1 MPTLEFK
8 GKQIIYAHHL
18 TVPVRALDAH
28 PAKSFPPQKSPP
40 ELDGNLIIH
49 GDNLRALKALLP
61 RYAGR
66 VHCIYID
73 PPYNT
78 GNEKWIYNDNVN
90 SPQMRDW
97 LKGKNPVD
105 GEDLERHDK
114 WLCMMWPR
122 LHLLRELLAEDGVIF
137 VSIDDNEQHRL
148 RLVMDEI
155 FGDENFLA
163 SVIWQHRYGRSNNA
177 KLFSNQR
184 EHIVTYRKSSDISHI
199 RVQRGEKLNATYENP
214 DNDSRGKWAS
224 SSYVNPATKKAR
236 PNLVYPITNP
246 HTKKRVNH
254 PTHAWKYSKK
264 THEEH
269 VANNMLWWGKN
280 GNLKYPRL
288 KNFLS
293 DSEKKGIVPIDLMLA
308 GDAGTTDEATR
319 QLQDVFQ
326 NTAHEFNNP
335 KPKKLISNLIKIAE
349 GASNQKDMI
358 ILDAFA
364 GSATTAHAV
373 LALNKSDGGN
383 RKFILVECEDYADKI
398 TAERVRR
405 VIKGVST
412 AKDPALKAGLGGR
425 FTYCTLGEEINA
437 EKMLTGE
444 NLPDYETLA
453 RHLVW
458 LNTGDSPK
466 TISKRKDGLFYETNS
481 RLYHLIYKPDLEFLR
496 SADSAL
502 DGDRA
507 DRIAK
512 KVTEKG
518 KPAVVFAA
526 AKYVGQKELTKMNIT
541 FAALPFAVEG
551 VV

>member
-49 GDNLRALKALLP
+49 GDNLHALKALLP

-137 VSIDDNEQHRL
+137 VSIDDNELRRL
-148 RLVMDEI
+148 HMVMDEV
-155 FGDENFLA
+155 FEERNFIANLVWQNKEGGGKSDSKFFRIKHEYILCYAKNAPDAAIA
-163 SVIWQHRYGRSNNA
+163 SVGIKDADRYTRSD
-177 KLFSNQR
+177 
-184 EHIVTYRKSSDISHI
+184 EY
-199 RVQRGEKLNATYENP
+199 EKE
-214 DNDSRGKWAS
+214 RGKHQLIKLDSAS
-224 SSYVNPATKKAR
+224 IQYSKS
-236 PNLVYPITNP
+236 LDYPIKSPDGTNIFP
-246 HTKKRVNH
+246 AKRKGKNACWRWSRDKLQWGIRNGFVVIRKNKKGEWSVYTKQYLNCDSDGNLKPRRLQPLGVIDEFS
-254 PTHAWKYSKK
+254 TTQSSRAIEELFGKAVFKYSKPS
-264 THEEH
+264 EL
-269 VANNMLWWGKN
+269 VA
-280 GNLKYPRL
+280 Y
-288 KNFLS
+288 FL
-293 DSEKKGIVPIDLMLA
+293 ERHPNK
-308 GDAGTTDEATR
+308 DA
-319 QLQDVFQ
+319 
-326 NTAHEFNNP
+326 
-335 KPKKLISNLIKIAE
+335 
-349 GASNQKDMI
+349 I
-358 ILDAFA
+358 ILDSFA
-364 GSATTAHAV
+364 GSGTTAHAA

-383 RKFILVECEDYADKI
+383 RKFILVECEDYADKV
-398 TAERVRR
+398 TAERVRLA
-405 VIKGVST
+405 IKT
-412 AKDPALKAGLGGR
+412 GLGGR
-425 FTYCTLGEEINA
+425 FTYCTLGKEIDA

-466 TISKRKDGLFYETNS
+466 TITQRKDGFFYETNS
-481 RLYHLIYKPDLEFLR
+481 RLYHLIYEPNLEFLR

-512 KVTEKG
+512 KVAEKG

>member
-49 GDNLRALKALLP
+49 GDNLHALKALLP

-155 FGDENFLA
+155 FGEENFLA
-163 SVIWQHRYGRSNNA
+163 QISWQGMDTIKNDAKYFSSNSEFINCYAKNLESSKIAGFQKTEKQRKVYSNKDNDPRGPYLLTPLHAKSGTEKNVYEFRFPNGQLWKPPAGRYPVYSQATLKRLIKEKRLWLDPAGKKVPQKKTYLSEVGDRMRPHTFWRYEDFGSTRQANA
-177 KLFSNQR
+177 ELR
-184 EHIVTYRKSSDISHI
+184 AILG
-199 RVQRGEKLNATYENP
+199 RGEFA
-214 DNDSRGKWAS
+214 
-224 SSYVNPATKKAR
+224 
-236 PNLVYPITNP
+236 
-246 HTKKRVNH
+246 
-254 PTHAWKYSKK
+254 
-264 THEEH
+264 
-269 VANNMLWWGKN
+269 
-280 GNLKYPRL
+280 
-288 KNFLS
+288 
-293 DSEKKGIVPIDLMLA
+293 
-308 GDAGTTDEATR
+308 
-319 QLQDVFQ
+319 
-326 NTAHEFNNP
+326 NP
-335 KPKKLISNLIKIAE
+335 KPSKLVRAVIDLVAKEDS
-349 GASNQKDMI
+349 I
-358 ILDAFA
+358 ILDSFA

-383 RKFILVECEDYADKI
+383 RKFILVECENYADKI

-466 TISKRKDGLFYETNS
+466 NITQRKDGFFYETNS
-481 RLYHLIYKPDLEFLR
+481 RLYHLIYEPNLEFLR

-512 KVTEKG
+512 KVAEKG

>member
-49 GDNLRALKALLP
+49 GDNLHALKALLP

-137 VSIDDNEQHRL
+137 VNIDSNEHHRL
-148 RLVMDEI
+148 RLILDEI
-155 FGDENFLA
+155 FGVENFRNEIVVRRGTKNVQSQFEKIDSL
-163 SVIWQHRYGRSNNA
+163 SIGHDTVLVYSKNA
-177 KLFSNQR
+177 ATKFRKLTVGGDAD
-184 EHIVTYRKSSDISHI
+184 E
-199 RVQRGEKLNATYENP
+199 P
-214 DNDSRGKWAS
+214 GKWDTFWRGTDRPTMRFELFGKTPPTGQWRWNESRSKLAKRNYEEYLE
-224 SSYVNPATKKAR
+224 SYKSEMSLDAYYGMRLQERGMR
-236 PNLVYPITNP
+236 PDFIRMGP
-246 HTKKRVNH
+246 
-254 PTHAWKYSKK
+254 
-264 THEEH
+264 
-269 VANNMLWWGKN
+269 NNTVQYYIG
-280 GNLKYPRL
+280 PRNY
-288 KNFLS
+288 KVLS
-293 DSEKKGIVPIDLMLA
+293 DVWMNVRTAGKLTEFPHEKHVNQLKRILEWV
-308 GDAGTTDEATR
+308 TDE
-319 QLQDVFQ
+319 D
-326 NTAHEFNNP
+326 
-335 KPKKLISNLIKIAE
+335 S
-349 GASNQKDMI
+349 I
-358 ILDAFA
+358 ILDSFA
-364 GSATTAHAV
+364 GSGTTAHAV

-383 RKFILVECEDYADKI
+383 RKFILVECENYADKI

-425 FTYCTLGEEINA
+425 FTYCTLGKEINA

-466 TISKRKDGLFYETNS
+466 NITQRKDGFFYETNS
-481 RLYHLIYKPDLEFLR
+481 RLYHLIYEPNLEFLR

-551 VV
+551 AV

>member
-49 GDNLRALKALLP
+49 GDNLHALKALLP

-155 FGDENFLA
+155 FGEENFLA
-163 SVIWQHRYGRSNNA
+163 SIAWNST
-177 KLFSNQR
+177 KS
-184 EHIVTYRKSSDISHI
+184 VTNTALISVAH
-199 RVQRGEKLNATYENP
+199 TY
-214 DNDSRGKWAS
+214 
-224 SSYVNPATKKAR
+224 
-236 PNLVYPITNP
+236 NLVYAKELQYFTKNRGHFRLPEDGKGFANP
-246 HTKKRVNH
+246 DKDPRGLWKADPFQVDGWRPNQQYKIKNPKTGKIYTPNPGCSWKNDHEKFKKL
-254 PTHAWKYSKK
+254 
-264 THEEH
+264 
-269 VANNMLWWGKN
+269 VADNRIVFGASGEAGPQRK
-280 GNLKYPRL
+280 R
-288 KNFLS
+288 FLS
-293 DSEKKGIVPIDLMLA
+293 EAKERGKVSTTWWDDVKTTAHGTRILSAILGKEKK
-308 GDAGTTDEATR
+308 
-319 QLQDVFQ
+319 FS
-326 NTAHEFNNP
+326 NP
-335 KPKKLISNLIKIAE
+335 KPVELIQKLIQLGDHSKE
-349 GASNQKDMI
+349 GI
-358 ILDAFA
+358 ILDSFA

-383 RKFILVECEDYADKI
+383 RKFILVECENYADKI

-405 VIKGVST
+405 VIKGVPA
-412 AKDPALKAGLGGR
+412 AKDPALKTGLGGR
-425 FTYCTLGEEINA
+425 FAYCTLGEEINA

-466 TISKRKDGLFYETNS
+466 NITQRKDGFFYETNS
-481 RLYHLIYKPDLEFLR
+481 RLYHLIYEPNLEFLR

-512 KVTEKG
+512 KVAEKQ

-526 AKYVGQKELTKMNIT
+526 AKYVGQKN
-541 FAALPFAVEG
+541 
-551 VV
+551 